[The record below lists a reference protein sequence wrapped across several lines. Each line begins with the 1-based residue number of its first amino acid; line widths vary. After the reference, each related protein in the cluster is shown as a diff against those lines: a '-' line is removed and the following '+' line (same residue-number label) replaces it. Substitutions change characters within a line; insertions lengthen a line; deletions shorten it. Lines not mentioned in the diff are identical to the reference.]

1 MIGLQITAEKQHEIR
16 YYVQQNFIPEMV
28 QSVKDGYLPLI
39 AIFPSPVWYYNLRI
53 EYELD
58 ELKAAK
64 VWDDFERIE
73 VDEDRL
79 IVLYTFPQPVEI
91 PEALYG
97 AVLLNQFTN
106 DVKYFTLESGNA
118 DKWVVCGRDTSMHS
132 CLEIWDSADKENF
145 LEWAK
150 TAF

>member
-1 MIGLQITAEKQHEIR
+1 MTGVQITAERQHEIR

-28 QSVKDGYLPLI
+28 ESVKDGYLPSI
-39 AIFPSPVWYYNLRI
+39 AIFPSPLWYYNLRM

-79 IVLYTFPQPVEI
+79 IVIYIFPQPVEA

-97 AVLLNQFTN
+97 AVLLNQSTN
-106 DVKYFTLESGNA
+106 DVKYFTLESGNE
-118 DKWVVCGRDTSMHS
+118 DKWVVCRRDASMHS
-132 CLEIWDSADKENF
+132 CLEIWDSADKEKF
-145 LEWAK
+145 LEWVK
-150 TAF
+150 TTF